1 MSTPSLWYS
10 VKTWL
15 ANVVS
20 KNYYR
25 DEHWVW
31 CSPHFGSG
39 VNPPSSTPGDIY
51 RDLREAT
58 SRGDRHNSKI
68 IANKAGILRGAVH
81 KRDAGMIGED
91 GLGDINSMIETAETI
106 DFRPLL
112 YVIPAGAEVLA
123 LMKEVPVRDRA
134 HPLSSEYIIE
144 VLPKRLFDIIEP

>member
-1 MSTPSLWYS
+1 
-10 VKTWL
+10 
-15 ANVVS
+15 
-20 KNYYR
+20 
-25 DEHWVW
+25 
-31 CSPHFGSG
+31 
-39 VNPPSSTPGDIY
+39 
-51 RDLREAT
+51 
-58 SRGDRHNSKI
+58 
-68 IANKAGILRGAVH
+68 
-81 KRDAGMIGED
+81 MIGED